1 MSFENIIG
9 QKEVKSLLKKSLSKN
24 RIASA
29 YLFSGPEGV
38 GKTITSFNFA
48 RALNCKNHDIDSC
61 DMYSEESKC
70 SSCKKLDAFSH
81 PDILVIMPAPRK
93 IRKANTRRDILIEGN
108 FHKYHK
114 TDIISVDDIRYI
126 EDMVYLKPFEA
137 KKRVIIVID
146 AERMKVQAQ
155 NAFLKVLEEP
165 PEDTTII
172 LTSSHPEGLFSTI
185 RSRCQRIGFNRLSR
199 SEMVEYIENNEGIK
213 SEEADLLYLLSG
225 GSIKKLKE
233 ILDKDRKSRRAIFRQ
248 IVKEKDYDKLKETY
262 DKEKLEEFIGFLLPL
277 FRDIYVFGKDVK
289 LINSDIR
296 AYIKSVRGSY
306 SDSELEETVEILS
319 KSLINIRRY
328 IDPALISNV
337 VFNRI
342 KEG

>member
-1 MSFENIIG
+1 MSFDDIIG
-9 QKEVKSLLKKSLSKN
+9 QNEVKSFLKKSLIKK

-38 GKTITSFNFA
+38 GKTITALNLA
-48 RALNCKNHDIDSC
+48 RALNCKIHETDSC
-61 DMYSEESKC
+61 DMYSEEPKC
-70 SSCKKLDAFSH
+70 PSCKKIDAFSH
-81 PDILVIMPAPRK
+81 PDVLVIIPAPRK
-93 IRKANTRRDILIEGN
+93 IRKANTRRDILVEGE

-114 TDIISVDDIRYI
+114 TDVISVDDIRYV

-185 RSRCQRIGFNRLSR
+185 RSRCQRIGFSRLSR
-199 SEMVEYIENNEGIK
+199 GEMAEYIEKNAYIK

-225 GSIKKLKE
+225 GSIKKLRY
-233 ILDKDRKSRRAIFRQ
+233 IVDKDRESRRAIFRQ
-248 IVKEKDYDKLKETY
+248 IVKEKDYDRLTEIY
-262 DKEKLEEFIGFLLPL
+262 DKEQLEEFIEFLLPL
-277 FRDIYVFGKDVK
+277 FRDIYVCGKDTK
-289 LINSDIR
+289 LINLDIR
-296 AYIKSVRGSY
+296 EYIKSVRGSY
-306 SDSELEETVEILS
+306 SDSELEETIDILS
-319 KSLINIRRY
+319 SSLINIRRY
-328 IDPALISNV
+328 IDPVLISNV
-337 VFNRI
+337 IFNRI